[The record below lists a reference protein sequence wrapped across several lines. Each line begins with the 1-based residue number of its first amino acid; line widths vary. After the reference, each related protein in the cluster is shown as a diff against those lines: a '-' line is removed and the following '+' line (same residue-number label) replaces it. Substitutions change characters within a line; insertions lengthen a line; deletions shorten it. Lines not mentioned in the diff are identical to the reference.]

1 MSGMKDLVTAV
12 ALIRGIPKTQAK
24 EIVNDVIGCMTDA
37 LIEEGEICIKDVF
50 TIKVIT
56 RKGRT
61 GTIDGRHFKSE
72 DKKFLTIRTG
82 SRMLKSINSGI

>member
-1 MSGMKDLVTAV
+1 MSGMKDLVNAV
-12 ALIRGIPKTQAK
+12 ALVRGIPKTQAK
-24 EIVNDVIGCMTDA
+24 EIVNDVLGCMTDA

-61 GTIDGRHFKSE
+61 GTIEGRPFTSE